1 MTDVK
6 KKLNLAK
13 ATMMVKQ
20 QDLEPINLVEM
31 FKDRGIDLTG
41 SDNGL

>member
-31 FKDRGIDLTG
+31 FKYRGIDLTG